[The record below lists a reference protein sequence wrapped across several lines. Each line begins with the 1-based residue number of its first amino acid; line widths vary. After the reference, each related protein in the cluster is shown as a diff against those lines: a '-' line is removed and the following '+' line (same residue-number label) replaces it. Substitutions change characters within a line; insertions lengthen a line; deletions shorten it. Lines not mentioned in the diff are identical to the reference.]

1 MCLYRHLVRSRGPA
15 SRKIQASEVKG
26 RLKLTR
32 GSLWCTWTRRPNR
45 TIQRSVARVRSVGPV
60 CHPSRASALPSGAC
74 GLAGSAQPGPRLSPP
89 SQLPTS
95 ESHAEP
101 SGGPLE
107 TLERVTVWGEG
118 NTWPRANLL
127 WTLFLSQS
135 LSQYF
140 THPSPTR
147 TSFRLPRHG
156 PVHTFLPR
164 LSHVSEP
171 SS

>member
-1 MCLYRHLVRSRGPA
+1 MYVYMAAATQSYD
-15 SRKIQASEVKG
+15 SEK
-26 RLKLTR
+26 R
-32 GSLWCTWTRRPNR
+32 GSG
-45 TIQRSVARVRSVGPV
+45 VRSVGPV
-60 CHPSRASALPSGAC
+60 HHPSRASPLPSVHSGAC
-74 GLAGSAQPGPRLSPP
+74 GLAGSAQPGPQLSPP

-101 SGGPLE
+101 SEGPLE

-118 NTWPRANLL
+118 NTWPGANLL
-127 WTLFLSQS
+127 CTLFLSQS

-147 TSFRLPRHG
+147 TSFILPRDG

-164 LSHVSEP
+164 LSHASEP

>member
-1 MCLYRHLVRSRGPA
+1 M
-15 SRKIQASEVKG
+15 Q
-26 RLKLTR
+26 
-32 GSLWCTWTRRPNR
+32 RPNR

-60 CHPSRASALPSGAC
+60 YLPSRASALPSGAC
-74 GLAGSAQPGPRLSPP
+74 GLARSAQPGPRLSPP
-89 SQLPTS
+89 SQLPTPA
-95 ESHAEP
+95 SHAEP

-127 WTLFLSQS
+127 CTLFLSQS

-140 THPSPTR
+140 THPSPTP
-147 TSFRLPRHG
+147 TSFILPRDG

-171 SS
+171 SSQPRSSRLDLPNYQTRPTAGDKYMCVRFMERWRRTTM